1 MTSNIRNKK
10 MVKMTGGQAL
20 AKSLYREGVRV
31 IFGLPGVQLY
41 HMMDGLYDEP
51 GIRFIT
57 VRHEQA
63 TAYMADGYARASGE
77 IGTALMVPGPGL
89 LNASAGVST
98 AYSASSPVLVVCG
111 QIERDEIGGDRGMLH
126 EVNDQLDAIR
136 PVTKWAHRIMD
147 PAEVPEAVHQA
158 FHHLKNGR
166 PRPVEIEIPPET
178 LAEVADVELLEPE
191 APRPTAAG
199 KEQIEAAATALAGA
213 SNPLIW
219 AGGGVISAQGTE
231 ALTKLAEFLQ
241 APVVTTAEGKGAISD
256 HHPLALGALWL
267 RNDTIAR
274 EQFGHD
280 VILAVGTRLVTS
292 QWLAGQQ
299 VVQIDVD
306 PEEIGRH
313 YENTLRVE
321 GDARLTMEELL
332 AALSAKTQAKADRTA
347 EVAEQKA
354 QRSEDI
360 IKVEPQGELLEA
372 VRRAMPEDSILI
384 SGMTQM
390 GYYSRAHYPVYEPRT
405 FITSSYSG
413 NLGYAYPTALGA
425 KVAQPD
431 KAVVCLSGDGG
442 FMFNSQEMST
452 AVAHNINVV
461 VVVFNDNA
469 YGNVKRDQV
478 NQFNGRTIGVELHN
492 PDFVKL
498 AEAYGAKGFVAN
510 GPAELEATLKK
521 ALTLEAPV
529 LIEVPVGPMPS
540 PFFKAP

>member
-1 MTSNIRNKK
+1 

-41 HMMDGLYDEP
+41 HMLDGLYDEP

-63 TAYMADGYARASGE
+63 TGYMADGYARASGE
-77 IGTALMVPGPGL
+77 IGTAMMVPGPGL
-89 LNASAGVST
+89 LNASSGIST
-98 AYSASSPVLVVCG
+98 AYAASSPVLVVCG

-191 APRPTAAG
+191 APRPVAANA
-199 KEQIEAAATALAGA
+199 EQIEAAAEALAGA

-219 AGGGVISAQGTE
+219 AGGGVISSQGSE
-231 ALTKLAEFLQ
+231 ALTKLAEYLQ

-274 EQFGHD
+274 KESGHD

-292 QWLAGQQ
+292 QWIDGQQ
-299 VVQIDVD
+299 VIQIDVD
-306 PEEIGRH
+306 PEELGRH
-313 YENTLRVE
+313 YENTLKVE
-321 GDARLTMEELL
+321 GDARLTMEDLL
-332 AALSAKTQAKADRTA
+332 TALSAKTQARADRTA
-347 EVAEQKA
+347 EVAAQKA
-354 QRSEDI
+354 QRSDDI

-372 VRRAMPEDSILI
+372 VRRAMPEDGILI
-384 SGMTQM
+384 SGMTQL

-452 AVAHNINVV
+452 AVAHGINVV

-469 YGNVKRDQV
+469 FGNVKRDQM
-478 NQFNGRTIGVELHN
+478 NQFKGRVIGADLHN

-498 AEAYGAKGFVAN
+498 AEAYGVRGLLAS
-510 GPAELEATLKK
+510 GPAELESTLKE
-521 ALTLEAPV
+521 ALTLDAPV

-540 PFFKAP
+540 PFFRPS

>member
-1 MTSNIRNKK
+1 MP
-10 MVKMTGGQAL
+10 KMTGGQAL

-77 IGTALMVPGPGL
+77 IGTALTVPGPGL
-89 LNASAGVST
+89 LNAASALST
-98 AYSASSPVLVVCG
+98 AYSASSPVLMVTG

-126 EVNDQLDAIR
+126 EVNDQLDAIG
-136 PVTKWAHRIMD
+136 PVTKWAKRIMD
-147 PAEVPEAVHQA
+147 PAEVPDIVHEA
-158 FHHLKNGR
+158 FHNLKNGR

-178 LAEVADVELLEPE
+178 LAEVGEVELLEPE
-191 APRPTAAG
+191 APRRVSAS
-199 KEQIEAAATALAGA
+199 KEEIEAAATALAGA
-213 SNPLIW
+213 AKPLIW
-219 AGGGVISAQGTE
+219 AGGGVISSEGSD
-231 ALTKLAEFLQ
+231 ALTKLAEHLQ
-241 APVVTTAEGKGAISD
+241 APVVMTAEGKGAISD
-256 HHPLALGALWL
+256 HHPLSLGALWL

-274 EQFGHD
+274 KEFGHD

-292 QWLAGQQ
+292 QWLDGQQ
-299 VVQIDVD
+299 VIQVDVD

-313 YENTLRVE
+313 YENTMRVE
-321 GDARLTMEELL
+321 GDAKLSLEDLL
-332 AALSAKTQAKADRTA
+332 AALAAKGPAKEDRTA
-347 EVAEQKA
+347 DVAAQRA
-354 QRSEDI
+354 QRSDDM

-372 VRRAMPEDSILI
+372 VRRAMPEDGIVI

-469 YGNVKRDQV
+469 YGNVKRDQM
-478 NQFNGRTIGVELHN
+478 NSFSGRTIGVELHN

-498 AEAYGAKGFVAN
+498 AEAYGAKGMVAN
-510 GPAELEATLKK
+510 GPAELESTLKE
-521 ALTLEAPV
+521 ALEMDAPV

-540 PFFKAP
+540 PFFRPS

>member
-1 MTSNIRNKK
+1 MVRITSGK
-10 MVKMTGGQAL
+10 AL

-31 IFGLPGVQLY
+31 IFGLPGVRLY

-89 LNASAGVST
+89 LNASSGIST
-98 AYSASSPVLVVCG
+98 AYSASSPVLVVSG
-111 QIERDEIGGDRGMLH
+111 QIERDHIGGDRGMLH
-126 EVNDQLDAIR
+126 EVNDQLDAIK

-158 FHHLKNGR
+158 FYHLKNGR

-191 APRPTAAG
+191 APRPLVASS
-199 KEQIEAAATALAGA
+199 EQIEAAAEALAGA

-219 AGGGVISAQGTE
+219 ADGGVISSQGSA
-231 ALTKLAEFLQ
+231 ALTKLAEHLQ

-274 EQFGHD
+274 QEIGHD

-292 QWLAGQQ
+292 QWLDGQK

-306 PEEIGRH
+306 PEELGRN
-313 YENTLRVE
+313 YEDTLKVQ
-321 GDARLTMEELL
+321 GDARLTMEALL
-332 AALSAKTQAKADRTA
+332 TTVSAKMPARSDRSA
-347 EVAEQKA
+347 EVAA
-354 QRSEDI
+354 QRARRSDEI
-360 IKVEPQGELLEA
+360 VKVEPQGELLRA
-372 VRRAMPEDSILI
+372 VRNAMPEDSILI
-384 SGMTQM
+384 SGMTQL

-431 KAVVCLSGDGG
+431 KSVVCLSGDGG
-442 FMFNSQEMST
+442 FMFNSQEMAT
-452 AVAHNINVV
+452 AVQHNINV

-469 YGNVKRDQV
+469 FGNVKRDQM
-478 NQFNGRTIGVELHN
+478 NQFGGRTIGADLHN

-498 AEAYGAKGFVAN
+498 AEAYGAPSRCN
-510 GPAELEATLKK
+510 LEGY
-521 ALTLEAPV
+521 P
-529 LIEVPVGPMPS
+529 
-540 PFFKAP
+540 

>member
-1 MTSNIRNKK
+1 

-77 IGTALMVPGPGL
+77 VGTALVVPGPGL
-89 LNASAGVST
+89 LNASSALST
-98 AYSASSPVLVVCG
+98 AYSASSPVLMVTG
-111 QIERDEIGGDRGMLH
+111 QIEKDEIGGDRGMLH
-126 EVNDQLDAIR
+126 EVNDQLDAIG
-136 PVTKWAHRIMD
+136 PVTKWAKRMLD
-147 PAEVPEAVHQA
+147 PAEVPEIVHEA
-158 FHHLKNGR
+158 FHNLKNGR

-178 LAEVADVELLEPE
+178 LAEVGEVELLEPE
-191 APRPTAAG
+191 APRPVSAPAG
-199 KEQIEAAATALAGA
+199 QVEAAAEALIGA
-213 SNPLIW
+213 AKPLIW
-219 AGGGVISAQGTE
+219 AGGGVISSEGSE

-256 HHPLALGALWL
+256 HHPLSLGALWL

-274 EQFGHD
+274 KEFGHD

-292 QWLAGQQ
+292 QWLDGQK
-299 VVQIDVD
+299 VVQIDID
-306 PEEIGRH
+306 PEEIGRG
-313 YENTLRVE
+313 YTDTLRVE
-321 GDARLTMEELL
+321 GDAKLTMENLL
-332 AALSAKTQAKADRTA
+332 TALSTKTSAREDNTAAVSAQKTQ
-347 EVAEQKA
+347 
-354 QRSEDI
+354 RSNDI
-360 IKVEPQGELLEA
+360 IKVQPQGELLEA
-372 VRRAMPEDSILI
+372 VRRAVPEDGILI
-384 SGMTQM
+384 SGMTQL
-390 GYYSRAHYPVYEPRT
+390 GYYSRAHFPVYEPRT

-469 YGNVKRDQV
+469 YGNVKRDQM
-478 NQFNGRTIGVELHN
+478 NQFSGRTIGVELHN

-498 AEAYGAKGFVAN
+498 AEAYGARGFVAN
-510 GPAELEATLKK
+510 GPAELEATLKE
-521 ALTLEAPV
+521 ALTLDAPV

-540 PFFKAP
+540 PFFRNT

>member
-1 MTSNIRNKK
+1 
-10 MVKMTGGQAL
+10 L

-63 TAYMADGYARASGE
+63 TGYMADGYARASGE
-77 IGTALMVPGPGL
+77 IGAALMVPGPGL
-89 LNASAGVST
+89 LNASSGIAT

-111 QIERDEIGGDRGMLH
+111 QIERDHIGGDRGMLH
-126 EVNDQLDAIR
+126 EVNDQLDAIK

-178 LAEVADVELLEPE
+178 LAELADVELLEPE
-191 APRPTAAG
+191 APRPVAASP
-199 KEQIEAAATALAGA
+199 EQIEAAAEALAGA

-219 AGGGVISAQGTE
+219 AGGGVISSQGSV
-231 ALTKLAEFLQ
+231 ALTKLAEHLQ

-274 EQFGHD
+274 KEFGHD

-292 QWLAGQQ
+292 QWLDGQR

-306 PEEIGRH
+306 PEELGRN
-313 YENTLRVE
+313 YENTLGVQ
-321 GDARLTMEELL
+321 GDARLTMEAILT
-332 AALSAKTQAKADRTA
+332 AISAKMPARSDRSA
-347 EVAEQKA
+347 EVGAQRA
-354 QRSEDI
+354 QRSDDI
-360 IKVEPQGELLEA
+360 VKVEPQGELLQA
-372 VRRAMPEDSILI
+372 VRNAMPEDGILI
-384 SGMTQM
+384 SGMTQL

-413 NLGYAYPTALGA
+413 NLGYAYPTGLGA

-431 KAVVCLSGDGG
+431 KAVVVLSGDGG
-442 FMFNSQEMST
+442 FMFNSQEMAT
-452 AVAHNINVV
+452 AVQHNINAV

-469 YGNVKRDQV
+469 FGNVKRDQM
-478 NQFNGRTIGVELHN
+478 NQFNGRTIGADLHN

-498 AEAYGAKGFVAN
+498 AEAYGAKGFLAN
-510 GPAELEATLKK
+510 GPAELESTLKQ
-521 ALTLEAPV
+521 ALTLDSPV

-540 PFFKAP
+540 PFFRG

>member
-1 MTSNIRNKK
+1 

-77 IGTALMVPGPGL
+77 IGTALVVPGPGL
-89 LNASAGVST
+89 LNASSALST
-98 AYSASSPVLVVCG
+98 AYSASSPVLMVTG
-111 QIERDEIGGDRGMLH
+111 QIEKDEIGGDRGMLH
-126 EVNDQLDAIR
+126 EVNDQLDAIK
-136 PVTKWAHRIMD
+136 PVTKWAKRMLD
-147 PAEVPEAVHQA
+147 PAEVPEIVHEA

-178 LAEVADVELLEPE
+178 LAEVGEVELLEPE
-191 APRPTAAG
+191 APRPVAAPTD
-199 KEQIEAAATALAGA
+199 QIEAAADVLIGA
-213 SNPLIW
+213 AKPLIW
-219 AGGGVISAQGTE
+219 AGGGVISSEGTD

-256 HHPLALGALWL
+256 RHPLSLGALWL

-274 EQFGHD
+274 KEFGHD

-292 QWLAGQQ
+292 QWLDGQK
-299 VVQIDVD
+299 VVQIDID
-306 PEEIGRH
+306 PEEIGRG
-313 YENTLRVE
+313 YENTMRVE
-321 GDARLTMEELL
+321 GDAKMTMENLLTAL
-332 AALSAKTQAKADRTA
+332 AAKTSAKEDNSAAINAQKTQRDN
-347 EVAEQKA
+347 
-354 QRSEDI
+354 DI
-360 IKVEPQGELLEA
+360 IKVEPQKELLEA
-372 VRRAMPEDSILI
+372 VRKGMPEDGILI
-384 SGMTQM
+384 SGMTQL
-390 GYYSRAHYPVYEPRT
+390 GYYSRAHFPVYEPRT

-469 YGNVKRDQV
+469 YGNVKRDQM
-478 NQFNGRTIGVELHN
+478 NQFSGRTIGVELHN

-498 AEAYGAKGFVAN
+498 AEAYGAVGFVAN
-510 GPAELEATLKK
+510 GPDELEATLKK
-521 ALTLEAPV
+521 ALTLDSPV

-540 PFFKAP
+540 PFFKNP

>member
-1 MTSNIRNKK
+1 

-20 AKSLYREGVRV
+20 AKSLYREGVRG
-31 IFGLPGVQLY
+31 IYGLPGVQLY

-292 QWLAGQQ
+292 QWLDGQQ

-360 IKVEPQGELLEA
+360 IKV
-372 VRRAMPEDSILI
+372 
-384 SGMTQM
+384 
-390 GYYSRAHYPVYEPRT
+390 
-405 FITSSYSG
+405 
-413 NLGYAYPTALGA
+413 
-425 KVAQPD
+425 
-431 KAVVCLSGDGG
+431 
-442 FMFNSQEMST
+442 
-452 AVAHNINVV
+452 
-461 VVVFNDNA
+461 
-469 YGNVKRDQV
+469 
-478 NQFNGRTIGVELHN
+478 
-492 PDFVKL
+492 
-498 AEAYGAKGFVAN
+498 
-510 GPAELEATLKK
+510 
-521 ALTLEAPV
+521 
-529 LIEVPVGPMPS
+529 
-540 PFFKAP
+540 

>member
-1 MTSNIRNKK
+1 MAQK
-10 MVKMTGGQAL
+10 MKAGEAVIEILRQ
-20 AKSLYREGVRV
+20 EGVSH
-31 IFGLPGVQLY
+31 IFGIVGSSFLDILDP
-41 HMMDGLYDEP
+41 LYDRTDVE
-51 GIRFIT
+51 FIG
-57 VRHEQA
+57 VRHEQGA
-63 TAYMADGYARASGE
+63 ALMADGFGRISGKP
-77 IGTALMVPGPGL
+77 GVVLVTNGPGV
-89 LNASAGVST
+89 LNLTFGVGSAYVAHSPMIIL
-98 AYSASSPVLVVCG
+98 APSASREHQYRDSTQEFDQVALFKPITKACFPVNK
-111 QIERDEIGGDRGMLH
+111 IERLPDALRHAFRVATSGKMGPVMVDIPRDLLPGGEVDLEMLPPDTYRSGQTRSRGDRNLIDKAAS
-126 EVNDQLDAIR
+126 VLLSAQR
-136 PVTKWAHRIMD
+136 PVI
-147 PAEVPEAVHQA
+147 V
-158 FHHLKNGR
+158 
-166 PRPVEIEIPPET
+166 
-178 LAEVADVELLEPE
+178 
-191 APRPTAAG
+191 
-199 KEQIEAAATALAGA
+199 
-213 SNPLIW
+213 
-219 AGGGVISAQGTE
+219 AGGGVQWSNAADEVTRMADLIGAAITTSYGRADAVPNDHPMYLGHLGRLGSEEGIE
-231 ALTKLAEFLQ
+231 AVKQ
-241 APVVTTAEGKGAISD
+241 A
-256 HHPLALGALWL
+256 
-267 RNDTIAR
+267 
-274 EQFGHD
+274 D

-292 QWLAGQQ
+292 QWIDGQK
-299 VVQIDVD
+299 VIQIDVD

-321 GDARLTMEELL
+321 GDARLTMEDLL
-332 AALSAKTQAKADRTA
+332 TALSSKTQAKADRTA
-347 EVAEQKA
+347 EVAAQKT

-372 VRRAMPEDSILI
+372 VRRALPEDSILI
-384 SGMTQM
+384 SGMTQL

-469 YGNVKRDQV
+469 YGNVKRDQM
-478 NQFNGRTIGVELHN
+478 NQFNGRTIGADLHN

-498 AEAYGAKGFVAN
+498 AEAYGARGFLAN

-521 ALTLEAPV
+521 ALTLDAPV